1 MTDVR
6 KQLFE
11 GSNNILLSQGFPAN
25 ASIFPSYAG
34 LSLLNLTGS
43 LFQWF
48 GLPPLRHAPL
58 QVTELDER
66 AANVDQII
74 ILLMDAVAFE
84 RMQGWME
91 PDPGLRALVQ
101 EGLFFPLTSV
111 TPCTTSNVL
120 TTLWTGCSPVE
131 HAILA
136 YELFLKEFGL
146 VANMITH
153 SPMALGHEAG
163 LLYRA
168 GFIPETALPVSSIG
182 PALKQGGVDAHSFL
196 HYGISNSGLS
206 RMHYQEVE
214 RHPFSSGADL
224 WIAVRQ
230 LAELPRRRRRLIWVY
245 HGAVDSLSHRYGP
258 NSEQARAEFTSFL
271 KTMQANF
278 LEPLSEQ
285 GRKKTLFLVTADH
298 GQVATPKNPTYELVN
313 HPDLMQM
320 LHLPPTGENR
330 FIFFHPKPG
339 MVQAVDDYV
348 HAAWPGDFV
357 TMPSSQAV
365 EAGFFGPGVP
375 DITVPD
381 RIGELIAIPTGNA
394 YLWWSRT
401 PNPLLGRHG
410 AFDPLEMLVPLLALR
425 LA

>member
-1 MTDVR
+1 MTDLR

-11 GSNNILLSQGFPAN
+11 DSNHKLLSQGFPSN
-25 ASIFPSYAG
+25 ASIFPSYTG

-43 LFQWF
+43 IFQWF
-48 GLPPLRHAPL
+48 GLPPLPHAPL
-58 QVTELDER
+58 QESELDEL
-66 AANVDQII
+66 AADLDQII

-84 RMQGWME
+84 RMRHWTDS
-91 PDPGLRALVQ
+91 DPSLRALVQ
-101 EGLFFPLTSV
+101 GGLFFPLTSV
-111 TPCTTSNVL
+111 SPCTTSNVL

-136 YELFLKEFGL
+136 YELYLKEFGV

-163 LLYRA
+163 LLYKA
-168 GFIPETALPVSSIG
+168 GFVPETALPVKSIG

-206 RMHYQEVE
+206 RMHYQDVE
-214 RHPFSSGADL
+214 RHPFGGGADL

-230 LAELPRRRRRLIWVY
+230 LAEQPRLRRRLIWVY

-258 NSEQARAEFTSFL
+258 DSEQARAEFIAFL
-271 KTMQANF
+271 KIMQANF

-285 GRKKTLFLVTADH
+285 GRRKSLLLVTADH
-298 GQVATPKNPTYELVN
+298 GQVATPKNPSYELVN
-313 HPDLMQM
+313 HPELMQM
-320 LHLPPTGENR
+320 LHLQPTGENR

-339 MVQAVDDYV
+339 MVQAVDDYI

-357 TMPSSQAV
+357 TMPSNQVV
-365 EAGFFGPGVP
+365 EAGLFGPGVP
-375 DITVPD
+375 DNTISD

-394 YLWWSRT
+394 YLWWSQA

-410 AFDPLEMLVPLLALR
+410 AFNPLEMLVPLLALR